1 MKKNQPEQNLNQLR
15 YICILSGAKPNDLI
29 HNKNGSV
36 YDTEKAIKNSIKYSK
51 TKPSLSHSFLRY
63 IVFLYF
69 SLNGLQLTRSWM
81 ALHTKQDN
89 THIKKAIHDVMNMLK
104 KTPHL
109 NENETEQIEP
119 FLQDFFQEYSSVI
132 LGSGAIINFVIVLLL
147 YKTHHLT
154 LQKQFA
160 LKTRQQNINQNHSI
174 YSTFRTFLNRYIWN
188 EPTLNDDPIYQ
199 QMQSFKISKTSKT
212 YAETNE
218 CLDHLYDQRFHKLF
232 IKMDQ
237 QKYNTTALS
246 CEPYNTPQ
254 LCSLRKKIMDIH
266 HPVVYTRKS
275 LAPHYFFRLD
285 GSPRESVAEIALAIA
300 YHWKLSDSVVSSA
313 LHMSRTLHKSFKQ
326 VFTMKHKPSKY
337 HKTKKHVN

>member
-1 MKKNQPEQNLNQLR
+1 MKKKNQPEQNLNQLR

-29 HNKNGSV
+29 HNRNGSI
-36 YDTEKAIKNSIKYSK
+36 YDTEKAIQNSIKHSK

-69 SLNGLQLTRSWM
+69 SLNSLQLTRSWM

-89 THIKKAIHDVMNMLK
+89 THIEDAIHYTMNILK

-109 NENETEQIEP
+109 MNENETEQIEH

-147 YKTHHLT
+147 YKTQRLT

-160 LKTRQQNINQNHSI
+160 LKTRQQKLNQKHSI
-174 YSTFRTFLNRYIWN
+174 YATFRTFLNRYIWN

-199 QMQSFKISKTSKT
+199 QMQSFKTSKT
-212 YAETNE
+212 YAETND
-218 CLDHLYDQRFHKLF
+218 CLDHLYDQRFHELF
-232 IKMDQ
+232 IKID
-237 QKYNTTALS
+237 KKKHNTTALS
-246 CEPYNTPQ
+246 CETYNTPQ
-254 LCSLRKKIMDIH
+254 LCSLRKKIMDINY
-266 HPVVYTRKS
+266 PVVYTRKS

-300 YHWKLSDSVVSSA
+300 YHWKLSDSVLSSA

-326 VFTMKHKPSKY
+326 VFTMKQKPSK
-337 HKTKKHVN
+337 HQKTKKNTN